1 MRTDESAS
9 TDGYKE
15 QFVYD
20 EECDCHL
27 CDMVRDK
34 SA

>member
-1 MRTDESAS
+1 MRADENQSA
-9 TDGYKE
+9 DGYKE
-15 QFVYD
+15 QFIYD

-34 SA
+34 VA